1 LKKSTAKLYR
11 ILFVCTGNSCR
22 SPMAEGLLKQK
33 LPGSLKKKV
42 DVQSAGTL
50 NLFGNHATEFAVK
63 AAREFGANITRHRS
77 QGLSHELLEMADIVL
92 GLDESHLNFIAAI
105 FPEFKGKTS
114 LIKEFARST
123 PMPEDP
129 NIEDPIGLDY
139 NFYRFTCG
147 EIDTELE
154 RILPTLVELIKNK
167 FG

>member
-1 LKKSTAKLYR
+1 MYR

-22 SPMAEGLLKQK
+22 SPMAEGLLKKK

-42 DVQSAGTL
+42 AVQSAGTL
-50 NLFGNHATEFAVK
+50 NLIGKRATEFAVK
-63 AAREFGANITRHRS
+63 AALEFGANLTKHRS
-77 QGLSHELLEMADIVL
+77 QGLSHALLDMADLVL
-92 GLDESHLNFIAAI
+92 GLDESHQNFIAAN
-105 FPEFKGKTS
+105 FPEFKGKTF
-114 LIKEFARST
+114 LIKEFARTS

-147 EIDTELE
+147 EIDAELE
-154 RILPTLVELIKNK
+154 RILPTLVELINKK